1 MTTYKT
7 LQIQSGRVERAWT
20 YLGQLI
26 ELGGDGR
33 SITVNVRLSRRP
45 FAQLGMQPVQ
55 LGELLRHPA
64 ARQGQ
69 PHGE

>member
-1 MTTYKT
+1 MTTYQT
-7 LQIQSGRVERAWT
+7 LQIQSGRVERTWT

-45 FAQLGMQPVQ
+45 FAQLGM
-55 LGELLRHPA
+55 
-64 ARQGQ
+64 
-69 PHGE
+69 